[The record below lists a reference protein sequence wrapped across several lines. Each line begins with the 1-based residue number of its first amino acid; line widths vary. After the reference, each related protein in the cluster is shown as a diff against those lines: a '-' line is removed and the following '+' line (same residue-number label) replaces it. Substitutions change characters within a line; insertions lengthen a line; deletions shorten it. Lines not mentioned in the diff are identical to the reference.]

1 MPPAKSLSATIRV
14 VTGTIIVLLA
24 FLLLAGGVSI
34 PFQYESF
41 SILYKFGIEKTFL
54 RTGKMVGISL
64 ALLLFFQILL
74 ASRFTLFE
82 RIFSVKAT
90 LQLHRI
96 NGTVITCL
104 AILHPLLIKASE
116 NFTPYT
122 FDKKYYPEF
131 LGIGLFFGIL
141 FLTTT
146 AIFRSSLK
154 ISYPWW
160 ISLHRL
166 NATLV
171 CIILPTHF
179 FWVSETFK
187 SGPPRTAAVTIFSL
201 ILLLIARIW
210 LRRLQSNKTIGS
222 G

>member
-1 MPPAKSLSATIRV
+1 MLPAKSFSTTTRILS
-14 VTGTIIVLLA
+14 GTIITLLA
-24 FLLLAGGVSI
+24 LLLLGGGWTI
-34 PFQYESF
+34 PFRYESF

-64 ALLLFFQILL
+64 ALLVFFQILL

-82 RIFSVKAT
+82 RIFSVKAA

-96 NGTVITCL
+96 NGIVITCL

-131 LGIGLFFGIL
+131 LGIGLLGMIL
-141 FLTTT
+141 FLSGT
-146 AIFRSSLK
+146 AIFRSPLK
-154 ISYPWW
+154 ISYPGWL
-160 ISLHRL
+160 ILHRL
-166 NATLV
+166 SATLV
-171 CIILPTHF
+171 CIILPTHVL
-179 FWVSETFK
+179 WVSETFK

-201 ILLLIARIW
+201 IILLIARIW
-210 LRRLQSNKTIGS
+210 LRRLLSKKQ
-222 G
+222 